1 MLTGGIAEVKIFLS
15 IYFMHIDKMCLQQNA
30 TQMLRANT
38 VPSSWGGGTY
48 NRPIRANT
56 VPSSWGGATYKCL
69 VPAQNRLPNALAEEV
84 EGGLNN
90 LEIKLFVVFI
100 FIMTFLHMCEILECI
115 VGFYPIVFYL
125 AHIVALY
132 TSIVLLSYLM
142 LVIYISVPVAHF
154 VEGDKI

>member
-1 MLTGGIAEVKIFLS
+1 
-15 IYFMHIDKMCLQQNA
+15 MHIYKMCLQQSV
-30 TQMLRANT
+30 TQMLRGNT
-38 VPSSWGGGTY
+38 IPNPWGVLTK
-48 NRPIRANT
+48 
-56 VPSSWGGATYKCL
+56 YKCL
-69 VPAQNRLPNALAEEV
+69 VPAQNRLPKALAEEV

-132 TSIVLLSYLM
+132 TFIVLLSYLM
-142 LVIYISVPVAHF
+142 LVISTTVPLAHF
-154 VEGDKI
+154 VEGKKYR

>member
-1 MLTGGIAEVKIFLS
+1 
-15 IYFMHIDKMCLQQNA
+15 MHIDKMCLQQNA

-38 VPSSWGGGTY
+38 VPSPWGELTK
-48 NRPIRANT
+48 
-56 VPSSWGGATYKCL
+56 YKCL

-142 LVIYISVPVAHF
+142 LVIILVFQLLTLWKGTKYR
-154 VEGDKI
+154 

>member
-1 MLTGGIAEVKIFLS
+1 
-15 IYFMHIDKMCLQQNA
+15 MHIDKMCLQQSA
-30 TQMLRANT
+30 MQMLRGNT
-38 VPSSWGGGTY
+38 VPSPWGELTK
-48 NRPIRANT
+48 
-56 VPSSWGGATYKCL
+56 YKCL
-69 VPAQNRLPNALAEEV
+69 VPAQNRLPNVLVEEV

-100 FIMTFLHMCEILECI
+100 FIMIFLHMCEILECCI

-132 TSIVLLSYLM
+132 TFIVLLSYLM
-142 LVIYISVPVAHF
+142 LVIYTSVPLAHF

>member
-1 MLTGGIAEVKIFLS
+1 MFATECNTNAKGEHSTQPLGELTE
-15 IYFMHIDKMCLQQNA
+15 
-30 TQMLRANT
+30 
-38 VPSSWGGGTY
+38 
-48 NRPIRANT
+48 
-56 VPSSWGGATYKCL
+56 YKCL

>member
-1 MLTGGIAEVKIFLS
+1 
-15 IYFMHIDKMCLQQNA
+15 MHIDKMCLQQIA

-38 VPSSWGGGTY
+38 VPSPWGELTK
-48 NRPIRANT
+48 
-56 VPSSWGGATYKCL
+56 YKCL

>member
-1 MLTGGIAEVKIFLS
+1 
-15 IYFMHIDKMCLQQNA
+15 MHIDKMCLQQNA
-30 TQMLRANT
+30 TQMLRGNT
-38 VPSSWGGGTY
+38 VPSPWGELTK
-48 NRPIRANT
+48 
-56 VPSSWGGATYKCL
+56 YKCL

-90 LEIKLFVVFI
+90 LEIKLFVVFN

-125 AHIVALY
+125 AHIVTLY
-132 TSIVLLSYLM
+132 TFTVLSYLM
-142 LVIYISVPVAHF
+142 LVIYISVPVAYF